1 MSVDKKA
8 LISLLIRLSKSDQHV
23 HAHEA
28 NFVKD
33 VGARMGLELADI
45 LAIENDP
52 DAYPLS
58 PPQSEHERVSILYH
72 ILFMMKMDGVV
83 SAEEEKLTHQ
93 IGLKL
98 GFRPEMVQAMI
109 QLIKENVKTDVPPDQ
124 MLAILKRYLN

>member
-8 LISLLIRLSKSDQHV
+8 LISLLIRLSKSDKQV
-23 HAHEA
+23 HTHEA
-28 NFVKD
+28 SFVKD
-33 VGARMGLELADI
+33 VGARMGLEVADI
-45 LAIENDP
+45 VAIENDP
-52 DAYPLS
+52 HAYPLA
-58 PPQSEHERVSILYH
+58 PPKSEHERVSILYH
-72 ILFMMKMDGVV
+72 LLFMMKMDGEV

-109 QLIKENVKTDVPPDQ
+109 QLIKDNIKTDVPPDE